1 MWCAVARF
9 GGIRLHIQLLFHCLP
24 CILICYNYFY
34 SLVLKALGTKHVTL
48 FGHETPVKVYH
59 VIGKTSDK
67 YTVRSEIPF
76 YIMSYEIVT
85 VYPCTSNVVCS
96 GKVWQKAW
104 YKRLQILNV

>member
-1 MWCAVARF
+1 M
-9 GGIRLHIQLLFHCLP
+9 
-24 CILICYNYFY
+24 
-34 SLVLKALGTKHVTL
+34 TL

-67 YTVRSEIPF
+67 YTVTSEIPF
-76 YIMSYEIVT
+76 YIMSYKIVT

>member
-1 MWCAVARF
+1 MYPWISRTLDF
-9 GGIRLHIQLLFHCLP
+9 CLQF
-24 CILICYNYFY
+24 CEKMCGLYMDVY
-34 SLVLKALGTKHVTL
+34 GTKHVTL

-67 YTVRSEIPF
+67 YTVTSEIPF

-96 GKVWQKAW
+96 GKVW
-104 YKRLQILNV
+104 